1 MRSITSEKTVHLR
14 KIFSLFGLP
23 LSITTDNG
31 PQFVIEVFAT
41 YMHKN
46 QIHHRR
52 ITQKWPQANGVR
64 SPKTES
70 IASEENQNR
79 SD

>member
-1 MRSITSEKTVHLR
+1 MRPLPSGDYLFVLVDDYSSYKVENMRSITSEKTVHLK

-52 ITQKWPQANGVR
+52 ITQ
-64 SPKTES
+64 
-70 IASEENQNR
+70 
-79 SD
+79 